1 MGPFWGHQGVVVWL
15 WNLRQSILRVKYSLV
30 WWFYKPNSTKIVGS
44 HERSCEQWPVINW
57 TRRPHKWRGWS
68 IILWLLILSTVGK
81 NSFVCRS
88 PDFCPNDFCPNDFC
102 RLTNAQKTFAQQTFA
117 QNTRKWKLAGQLAPP
132 SHVLHVA
139 VCFSRFY
146 LYGNEN
152 FGKFTRFPFM
162 IRNFHQASLFSNFE
176 VPWDVILGNLQ
187 GSLFMIWNFHQ
198 ASLVFQFWS
207 DMGSDFW
214 QIHKAPPILI

>member
-1 MGPFWGHQGVVVWL
+1 MIKLLTVTVQCFIDKEMDFVLESPVD
-15 WNLRQSILRVKYSLV
+15 SLL
-30 WWFYKPNSTKIVGS
+30 GS
-44 HERSCEQWPVINW
+44 A
-57 TRRPHKWRGWS
+57 
-68 IILWLLILSTVGK
+68 
-81 NSFVCRS
+81 
-88 PDFCPNDFCPNDFC
+88 DFCPNDFCPKDFC

-162 IRNFHQASLFSNFE
+162 I
-176 VPWDVILGNLQ
+176 G
-187 GSLFMIWNFHQ
+187 NFHQ
-198 ASLVFQFWS
+198 ASLVFQF
-207 DMGSDFW
+207 
-214 QIHKAPPILI
+214 